1 MKININTLPEALES
15 LLSSS
20 INACNES
27 YSKYNKA
34 QHGGT
39 RHALKVS
46 FNTSYSN
53 IVLLLDVIVKD
64 NLPTLQRLELDKLN
78 VLHNSINNL
87 NKRVDSDVTINHYT
101 KTNTNTMENLVW
113 CNMSTG
119 EIEEEV

>member
-1 MKININTLPEALES
+1 MNINTNNLTYS
-15 LLSSS
+15 LQSILSNS
-20 INACNES
+20 IAACNES
-27 YSKYNKA
+27 YSKYCTV

-39 RHALKVS
+39 KDALKLS

-78 VLHNSINNL
+78 VLYNSINNL

-113 CNMSTG
+113 CNISTG
-119 EIEEEV
+119 EI